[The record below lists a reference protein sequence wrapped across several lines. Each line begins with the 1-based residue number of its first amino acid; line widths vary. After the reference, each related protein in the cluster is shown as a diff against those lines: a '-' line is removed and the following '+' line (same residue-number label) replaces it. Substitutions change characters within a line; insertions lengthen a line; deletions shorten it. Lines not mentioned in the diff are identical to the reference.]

1 MYGKMYAIPLGKKMK
16 R

>member
-1 MYGKMYAIPLGKKMK
+1 MYAIPLGKKMK